1 MEYENLVLFIK
12 IIIVIK
18 KIEISGSIKV
28 SNMQDVTTC
37 KLGIPKIHEIEINNG
52 SEKWVLVSPKL
63 AEDQESNSK
72 IKLEIPEETGLMKPG
87 DSKII
92 QVNEKNNN

>member
-1 MEYENLVLFIK
+1 
-12 IIIVIK
+12 
-18 KIEISGSIKV
+18 
-28 SNMQDVTTC
+28 MQDVTTC